1 MDEIQPPLEDLVLSS
16 NQTEMQDVRND
27 TMSFEIKQEQ
37 VEYHTRFLRVEN
49 ENTLLRKKLEESMN
63 LQKVVTE
70 KLASSV
76 IKIQQIQVEKSE
88 TIANF
93 TKSEVEKDKLR
104 VELTKT
110 KQEFE
115 KSLVRIEKLKSQNQ
129 KYKEVISVL
138 ISAQDESS
146 KEIQLEEQDTASNGH
161 LDAVEI
167 LETKLDLK
175 NDDQS
180 KVRDQA
186 DVVKIPIKKKNKHL
200 KTKSNV
206 GEPKTDIDEN
216 SKTLDQIANFDTIL
230 DNHESGVR
238 ERPKNIKLTK
248 SQPKSHEKI
257 YVGGKM
263 FACKFC
269 EKRFTTSQHVKYHEL
284 IHTGEK
290 PHACKYCEKNF
301 SHPNSVKRHE
311 LIHTGEK
318 PYSCKTCAYKCRQ
331 KGNLKKHEILHTA
344 GKRVRNHLPAS
355 SMM

>member
-1 MDEIQPPLEDLVLSS
+1 M
-16 NQTEMQDVRND
+16 
-27 TMSFEIKQEQ
+27 
-37 VEYHTRFLRVEN
+37 
-49 ENTLLRKKLEESMN
+49 
-63 LQKVVTE
+63 
-70 KLASSV
+70 ASSV
-76 IKIQQIQVEKSE
+76 IKIQQIQGEKKE
-88 TIANF
+88 IIANF
-93 TKSEVEKDKLR
+93 AKSEVEKDKLR
-104 VELTKT
+104 VELAKT
-110 KQEFE
+110 KQELE
-115 KSLVRIEKLKSQNQ
+115 NSLVRNEKLKSQNHQ
-129 KYKEVISVL
+129 YKEVISVL

-248 SQPKSHEKI
+248 SKPKSHEKI

-290 PHACKYCEKNF
+290 P
-301 SHPNSVKRHE
+301 
-311 LIHTGEK
+311 
-318 PYSCKTCAYKCRQ
+318 YSCNTCAYRCRQ

-355 SMM
+355 SVM